1 MTKTTDKYLD
11 KCIIYGRIFANKDLQ
26 IQLIK
31 ECKEL
36 EKQLADM
43 DKDEEQLCIQF
54 PESAQ
59 L

>member
-1 MTKTTDKYLD
+1 MTKTTDKHLD
-11 KCIIYGRIFANKDLQ
+11 KVIIYGRIFANKDLQ

-31 ECKEL
+31 DCADL
-36 EKQLADM
+36 EQQLNDLE
-43 DKDEEQLCIQF
+43 KDEEQMCLMF